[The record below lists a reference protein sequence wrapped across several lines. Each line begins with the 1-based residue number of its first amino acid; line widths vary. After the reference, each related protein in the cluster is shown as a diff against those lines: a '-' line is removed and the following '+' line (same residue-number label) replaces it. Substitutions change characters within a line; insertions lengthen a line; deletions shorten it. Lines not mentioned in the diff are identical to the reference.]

1 MVVIV
6 GLGNPGKKYENTRH
20 NMGFKAIDQL
30 SEKWQIPVEK
40 SKHQALVGEG
50 RLRGEKVILVKP
62 QTFMNQSGI
71 SVKSIVDYYQVP
83 LEKLLII
90 YDDLDL
96 SLGTVRIR
104 KNGGAGTHNG
114 MRSVVNHLGE
124 KTFPRIRIGIGNREE
139 VSMIQFVIG
148 KVNKEE
154 KEILNRTIEKAAEA
168 VEVLLD
174 QGIDKAMNRYNGNH

>member
-40 SKHQALVGEG
+40 NKHQALVGEG
-50 RLRGEKVILVKP
+50 RLHGEKVILVKP

-114 MRSVVNHLGE
+114 MRSVVSHLGQ
-124 KTFPRIRIGIGNREE
+124 KAFPRIRIGIGNKEE
-139 VSMIQFVIG
+139 ISMVQFVTG
-148 KVNKEE
+148 KISKEE
-154 KEILNRTIEKAAEA
+154 EQILNQTVEQVAEA
-168 VEVLLD
+168 VDVILNH
-174 QGIDKAMNRYNGNH
+174 GIDKAMNRYNGNH